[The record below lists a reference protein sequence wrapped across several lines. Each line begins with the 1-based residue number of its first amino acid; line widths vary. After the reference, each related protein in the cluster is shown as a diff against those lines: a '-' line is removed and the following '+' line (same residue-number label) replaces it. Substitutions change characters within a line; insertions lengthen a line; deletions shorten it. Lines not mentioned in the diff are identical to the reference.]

1 MITAG
6 IILSEAAM
14 RAGMEVTMS
23 QSYGPEARGGAAKAE
38 VIISDELI
46 YYPKVL
52 TPHLL
57 LVMSQQAYDKYGD
70 ELAPGGTM
78 IIDSSTVK
86 GEPHVDG
93 RVIRSPIT
101 RTARQKLKPVV
112 ANVVALGIICGA
124 TNIIERRFLEE
135 AVLARVPRGTEELNA
150 RAFEIGSQMGKA
162 VS

>member
-1 MITAG
+1 MVTAG

-38 VIISDELI
+38 VIISDEPI

-52 TPHLL
+52 IPHLL
-57 LVMSQQAYDKYGD
+57 LVMSQQAYDVYGD

-78 IIDSSTVK
+78 IIDSSAVK
-86 GEPHVDG
+86 GEPHIDG
-93 RVIRSPIT
+93 RVIRSPIMQ
-101 RTARQKLKPVV
+101 TARRRLKPVV
-112 ANVVALGIICGA
+112 ANVVALGMICGA
-124 TNIIERRFLEE
+124 TSIIERQFMEE

-150 RAFEIGSQMGKA
+150 QAFQIGFQMGEA
-162 VS
+162 IS